1 MKKIGYKTK
10 AAAAAEAAAKME
22 RKPARRNDARII
34 RRVIRRQESV
44 TRKDIADWKR
54 ARLQA
59 TSTYEP
65 KQVLLQRLFSEV
77 IDDALM
83 TSQVSVL
90 RIGKS
95 QGAEFELKM
104 NGRKDEAETQKFKD
118 SGLYED
124 LVELIVEA
132 QFFNHSLIEFDYD
145 PAGTVV
151 ADLVPRENVS
161 PEVGKFYPD
170 AEGSE
175 TVDYRL
181 LPEFGRWLVEIYPR
195 KCDLGLLNKAVPY
208 VLIKKFALSCW
219 SELCEIFGIPP
230 RVMKTNTTDDEML
243 ERAETMMREIG
254 SAAYFII
261 DTTEDFEFAQGVATN
276 GDVYK
281 NLISTCDQQLSLLN
295 LAAVLGQDTE
305 NGNRSKE
312 ESSTKLMEAVVKADK
327 RLIESSFNRKILPA
341 LAAIGFLKPGLRLEI
356 TKEVDLEKLWKMTY
370 EASQNYDVDP
380 EWIRDTFGIA
390 VIGKKQQG
398 LLPPGGDEE
407 RQDGEGTEDGAD
419 GHAFFA
425 EAPQDGASDGESLTP
440 RDEALVGRVAAG
452 KSDYWDA
459 ELFEYIASDLLKA
472 VRTVFAHT
480 SGTVEAAVEYD
491 VRTTYIR
498 RPSNKTCSTSPRPRR
513 SPRCRS

>member
-10 AAAAAEAAAKME
+10 AAAAVEAAARTE
-22 RKPARRNDARII
+22 GKPARRNDARII
-34 RRVIRRQESV
+34 RRVIKRQESV

-181 LPEFGRWLVEIYPR
+181 LPEFGHWLVEIYPR
-195 KCDLGLLNKAVPY
+195 KRDLGLLNKAVPY

-305 NGNRSKE
+305 NGQPFERGE
-312 ESSTKLMEAVVKADK
+312 QRQAHGGRREGRQAADRVLLQPEDSPGIGRH
-327 RLIESSFNRKILPA
+327 RL
-341 LAAIGFLKPGLRLEI
+341 
-356 TKEVDLEKLWKMTY
+356 
-370 EASQNYDVDP
+370 
-380 EWIRDTFGIA
+380 
-390 VIGKKQQG
+390 
-398 LLPPGGDEE
+398 
-407 RQDGEGTEDGAD
+407 
-419 GHAFFA
+419 
-425 EAPQDGASDGESLTP
+425 PQTGP
-440 RDEALVGRVAAG
+440 AAG
-452 KSDYWDA
+452 DHQGGGPGETLEDDLRGVP
-459 ELFEYIASDLLKA
+459 EL
-472 VRTVFAHT
+472 
-480 SGTVEAAVEYD
+480 
-491 VRTTYIR
+491 
-498 RPSNKTCSTSPRPRR
+498 
-513 SPRCRS
+513 